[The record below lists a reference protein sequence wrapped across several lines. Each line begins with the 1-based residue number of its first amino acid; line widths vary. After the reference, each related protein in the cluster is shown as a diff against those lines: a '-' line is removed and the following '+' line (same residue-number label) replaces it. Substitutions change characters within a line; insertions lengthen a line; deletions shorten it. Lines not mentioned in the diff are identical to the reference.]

1 MKIDIKSFENWRI
14 VSFEG
19 KFIVKYIAQIRKVI
33 EPLEKMDLPLIAF
46 DLSATTHMDSSAI
59 TLIMNYNKL
68 LLAKKGKLVLFGAN
82 EDITGIINIVGL
94 DVTVPLFKTH
104 ADFELSVRLK
114 NI

>member
-1 MKIDIKSFENWRI
+1 MKTEIKSFDNWRV

-33 EPLEKMDLPLIAF
+33 EPLEKIDLPLVAF
-46 DLSATTHMDSSAI
+46 DFSATTHMDSSAI
-59 TLIMNYNKL
+59 TLIMNYHKRL
-68 LLAKKGKLVLFGAN
+68 LLKKGKLVLFGAN
-82 EDITGIINIVGL
+82 DDITGIINIVGL
-94 DVTVPLFKTH
+94 DITVPLFKTH